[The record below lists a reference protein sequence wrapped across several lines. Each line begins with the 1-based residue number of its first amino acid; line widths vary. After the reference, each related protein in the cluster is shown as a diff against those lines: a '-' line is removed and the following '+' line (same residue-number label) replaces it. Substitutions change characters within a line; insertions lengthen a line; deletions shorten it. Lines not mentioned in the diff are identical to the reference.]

1 MDTRPRL
8 SHSVQEGDK
17 WTNKE
22 TESHT
27 KHAADLLKTVL
38 ASNAVTFG
46 DDRRTQYWMGQYY
59 IDNAAY
65 RLDYYFT
72 RWCKEGAPQ
81 HVEQFLSM
89 WRGEIVPS
97 DYASTAFVWMVIFE
111 PFIFYV
117 EELLAEIGAKPV
129 VSVLPLVSSEYKFV
143 PRAATLED
151 FFVDAKLAVVQTSD
165 GIDK

>member
-1 MDTRPRL
+1 
-8 SHSVQEGDK
+8 
-17 WTNKE
+17 
-22 TESHT
+22 
-27 KHAADLLKTVL
+27 
-38 ASNAVTFG
+38 
-46 DDRRTQYWMGQYY
+46 MGQYY

-72 RWCKEGAPQ
+72 RWGKEGAPQ

-97 DYASTAFVWMVIFE
+97 DYASTAFVWMVIFK

-129 VSVLPLVSSEYKFV
+129 VSVLPLVSSEYKFL

-151 FFVDAKLAVVQTSD
+151 FFVDAKLAVVETSD
-165 GIDK
+165 DIGK